1 MAAATASATGLPP
14 GYHEPF
20 AKTDADHHGSWVII
34 CNAFGLVV
42 GLISLAIRA
51 YIRGKV
57 SPPFSL
63 DDWILAAA
71 TFLALIQCSL
81 VFEAVHD
88 GFGQSMKLISA
99 DKLVYLQKLLYT
111 SDLFY
116 VFTIYGAK
124 SSVILLYRRIAPDRA
139 HSLVAWA
146 GLSLTL
152 LFGIISIFLVALR
165 CDLSQPWLQYNAQC
179 TSLSAQWAAVTAF
192 DVISEALLV
201 GMSVHLVWKLQMPL
215 ARKGKVVLAFA
226 LRLPLI
232 PISIVRLEYINQ
244 ELGSS
249 NPTLTGAV
257 AGVLTQLAIFY
268 SLMAAT
274 LPCLRPFL
282 AGFVTN
288 YGAMGGST
296 VIGGSQLGSSKRD
309 EKDTKGSFVMA
320 SMHSSGSHGG
330 MNSPGGFRKQKQRV
344 SQQMNEEMFRPDR
357 VRNKA
362 NATHPQ
368 HHSHDASSIGSSEST
383 KGILV
388 QKDVTWQISEDNSRS
403 PQQQQS
409 ADAQSAGSSAEG
421 WAPR

>member
-57 SPPFSL
+57 SPPFSK
-63 DDWILAAA
+63 DDWLLAGA

-88 GFGQSMKLISA
+88 GFGRSMKLISS
-99 DKLVYLQKLLYT
+99 DKLVHLQKLLYT

-146 GLSLTL
+146 GLSVTL

-165 CDLSQPWLQYNAQC
+165 CDLSQPWLQYDVQC

-232 PISIVRLEYINQ
+232 PISIIRLEYINQ
-244 ELGSS
+244 ELSSS

-309 EKDTKGSFVMA
+309 EKDIKGSFVMA
-320 SMHSSGSHGG
+320 SMHSSGSHGTS
-330 MNSPGGFRKQKQRV
+330 SPGGFRKQKQRA

-388 QKDVTWQISEDNSRS
+388 QKDVTWQISEDNRS
-403 PQQQQS
+403 PQQQQ
-409 ADAQSAGSSAEG
+409 ADAQSAGSSTAG

>member
-57 SPPFSL
+57 SPPFAI
-63 DDWILAAA
+63 DDWILAGA
-71 TFLALIQCSL
+71 TFLALIQCGL

-116 VFTIYGAK
+116 IFTIYGAK

-152 LFGIISIFLVALR
+152 LFGIMSIFLVALR
-165 CDLSQPWLQYNAQC
+165 CDLSQPWLQYDAQC

-226 LRLPLI
+226 LRFPLI
-232 PISIVRLEYINQ
+232 PVSIVRLEYINE

-320 SMHSSGSHGG
+320 SMHSSGSHGAS
-330 MNSPGGFRKQKQRV
+330 SPGGFRKQKQRA

-388 QKDVTWQISEDNSRS
+388 QKDVTWQISEVNSRS